1 MGFHVVSGHD
11 LGEAGDVEVDT
22 SEVDERRW
30 FSNFANENCQWSII
44 PNLSI

>member
-11 LGEAGDVEVDT
+11 LGEAGDHVEVDT

-30 FSNFANENCQWSII
+30 FSNFANENC
-44 PNLSI
+44 